1 MHIPFIFPS
10 SFQIRSIADAEY
22 FCEKVLQPGIVDI
35 RDANDKTL
43 YHRFFKG
50 NDGRVLLGRAHYGDE
65 PLTAEIPC
73 CDDRD
78 IVRRVYAI
86 RKSINA
92 RLRR

>member
-1 MHIPFIFPS
+1 MIIPFVYPNG
-10 SFQIRSIADAEY
+10 FQIRSIADAEY

-35 RDANDKTL
+35 RDADDKTL
-43 YHRFFKG
+43 YHRFLKE

-65 PLTAEIPC
+65 PLMAEIPC

-78 IVRRVYAI
+78 IVRWVYAI

-92 RLRR
+92 RLRG